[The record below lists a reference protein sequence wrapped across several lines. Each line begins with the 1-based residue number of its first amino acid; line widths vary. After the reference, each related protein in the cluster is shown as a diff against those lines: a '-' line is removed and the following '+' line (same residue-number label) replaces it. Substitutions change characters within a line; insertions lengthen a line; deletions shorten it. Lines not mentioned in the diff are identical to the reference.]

1 MTTDLAEP
9 LAGIDLTPDW
19 PTISTALSLAGWH
32 RELCVE
38 LLGGGQARVFVRAV
52 ARSSRGASEL
62 QQGRLFH
69 RLDVRFQDLA
79 GCAKSLHP
87 DLERLACSAR
97 RAAPCKDNLFITLQY
112 DRATWDRIE
121 TGLDRWARR

>member
-1 MTTDLAEP
+1 MTTDLADP
-9 LAGIDLTPDW
+9 LAGIALAPDW
-19 PTISTALSLAGWH
+19 PTLSATQSLAGWH

-38 LLGGGQARVFVRAV
+38 LLGAGQARVFVRAV
-52 ARSSRGASEL
+52 ARGSLGASEL

-79 GCAKSLHP
+79 GCVQSLHP
-87 DLERLACSAR
+87 DLERLARSAR
-97 RAAPCKDNLFITLQY
+97 RAPPCRDNLFITLQY